1 MPGSHQSSLL
11 NVTEWVSQSVSD
23 WQALPMIG
31 LGSDKNL
38 LRSQIKIWWNHYC
51 NLFLDFIFRMDQLK
65 PQCFKFTWIWQ
76 MLQQGCVRHLSG
88 GHPSHPACPDQ
99 SWRWRQISTCLE
111 DYLSFPPSPPVA
123 SDLFCA
129 FRNEVQVHMIYSFCL
144 NCSDQLDSIEVFGIQ
159 IRWSFA
165 GGVLSLK
172 HEGKCCDNF
181 KAVF

>member
-1 MPGSHQSSLL
+1 MESLGRFWYYLKATQGPHCCMFNFRTTENSSRGR
-11 NVTEWVSQSVSD
+11 D
-23 WQALPMIG
+23 
-31 LGSDKNL
+31 
-38 LRSQIKIWWNHYC
+38 IW
-51 NLFLDFIFRMDQLK
+51 RE
-65 PQCFKFTWIWQ
+65 
-76 MLQQGCVRHLSG
+76 VRGGVGHLSG

-129 FRNEVQVHMIYSFCL
+129 FRNEVQIHLIYSFRL